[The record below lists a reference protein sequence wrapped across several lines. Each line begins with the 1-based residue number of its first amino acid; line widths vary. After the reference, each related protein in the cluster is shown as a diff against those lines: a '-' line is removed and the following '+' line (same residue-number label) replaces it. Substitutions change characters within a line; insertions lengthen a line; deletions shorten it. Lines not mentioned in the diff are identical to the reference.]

1 MATSKCP
8 SGIGYSFTSDQ
19 KAQLG
24 ETVEVMLSTGQRF
37 VATYAQITTQAT
49 TAATDI
55 VAWINSTGFASG
67 TVTADTTANQFAIAG
82 LPMTGATAVATANYY
97 GWVQTW
103 GGYILGPNG
112 TQVLGN
118 QLLGDGSVAAGESM
132 MASASTD
139 GMVDTWA
146 TTVGYFIG
154 TALEADA
161 PAITKY
167 ILNCFGGRFC

>member
-8 SGIGYSFTSDQ
+8 SGIGYAFTVDQ

-24 ETVEVMLSTGQRF
+24 ETVECMLSTGQRF
-37 VATYAQITTQAT
+37 IACYVQITTQAT

-55 VAWINSTGFASG
+55 VSWISSTGFALG
-67 TVTADTTANQFAIAG
+67 TVTADTSANLDNIAG

-97 GWVQTW
+97 GWIQTW

-118 QLLGDGSVAAGESM
+118 QLLGDGSVALGEGM
-132 MASASTD
+132 MGAATD

-146 TTVGYFIG
+146 TDAQKLIG
-154 TALEADA
+154 VANENDA
-161 PAITKY
+161 PALTKY
-167 ILNCFGGRFC
+167 TLECMAGRYA